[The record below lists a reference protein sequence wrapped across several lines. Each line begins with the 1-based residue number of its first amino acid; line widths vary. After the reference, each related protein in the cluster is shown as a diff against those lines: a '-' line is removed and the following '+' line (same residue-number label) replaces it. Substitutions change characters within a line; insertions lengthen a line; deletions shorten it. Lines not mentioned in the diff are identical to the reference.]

1 MLEKMV
7 ARAAQLGISDRFH
20 FTGFLKGDDVFKMF
34 ELSDVYVMPSVSEP
48 FGISPLEAMQS
59 NVPVIISKQ
68 SGVSEILTHAIK
80 VDYWDI
86 DALAD
91 AIYGIIK
98 YDSLSYI
105 FKEKGKAEVD
115 NLKWTSAAMHVHQ
128 VYSNAINS

>member
-1 MLEKMV
+1 
-7 ARAAQLGISDRFH
+7 
-20 FTGFLKGDDVFKMF
+20 
-34 ELSDVYVMPSVSEP
+34 
-48 FGISPLEAMQS
+48 MQS